1 MKKLEQILDILN
13 THLGGLITAVAFLV
27 CIGLVIVSFF
37 TPPPFMIDN
46 SVILAIGEIGFFT
59 IISRIPEIIYSI
71 KNRDVKISKGNFSI
85 EVESEETADKQK

>member
-1 MKKLEQILDILN
+1 MKKLEQILNILN
-13 THLGGLITAVAFLV
+13 THLGGLITAIAFLV

>member
-1 MKKLEQILDILN
+1 MKKLKQILSILN

-37 TPPPFMIDN
+37 TPPPFIIDN
-46 SVILAIGEIGFFT
+46 SVIVAIGEISFFT

>member
-1 MKKLEQILDILN
+1 M
-13 THLGGLITAVAFLV
+13 ITAIAFLV

>member
-1 MKKLEQILDILN
+1 MKKLEQILNILN
-13 THLGGLITAVAFLV
+13 THLGGLITAIAFLV
-27 CIGLVIVSFF
+27 CMGLVVVSFF
-37 TPPPFMIDN
+37 TPPPFIIDN
-46 SVILAIGEIGFFT
+46 SVIVAIGEIGFFT

>member
-1 MKKLEQILDILN
+1 MKKLEQILNILN
-13 THLGGLITAVAFLV
+13 THLGGLITAIAFLV

-46 SVILAIGEIGFFT
+46 SVIVSIGEIGFFT

-85 EVESEETADKQK
+85 EVDSEETADKQK

>member
-1 MKKLEQILDILN
+1 MKKLEQILNILN
-13 THLGGLITAVAFLV
+13 THLGGLITAISFLV

-46 SVILAIGEIGFFT
+46 SVIVAIGEIGFFT